1 MKLCFY
7 ACTVFACIGYRE
19 VMHGGTH
26 WTDCCG
32 LGLTSFPDCHGKPRQ
47 RPGNENNLPRIG
59 VLFTHSTQQAAHG
72 DAGGEACTE
81 VLVISADVKP

>member
-7 ACTVFACIGYRE
+7 ACKLFACIGYRE

-47 RPGNENNLPRIG
+47 GLGMRTTCRVSEFCLPI
-59 VLFTHSTQQAAHG
+59 VLSKPRT
-72 DAGGEACTE
+72 EAQE
-81 VLVISADVKP
+81 VKLAWKFW